1 MEKKEKEELKE
12 RFMNLVVD
20 DKREKITVKDLT
32 ATAMMIRSTPPD
44 YSVLLNFI
52 EKELDKAREEGREEG
67 INAVLFPK
75 FKRDK
80 NGTLKRE
87 GWVDTSKLM
96 RRTKMEKEEMS
107 IYIWERVNM
116 MSDYYHSEGGVV
128 VVAKSLE
135 RAREIAREHFNPEE
149 EHETLTDYDT
159 TVFDTGPQKVFRVTS
174 KEEYYCDFPDAGCC

>member
-1 MEKKEKEELKE
+1 MEKTMQDKETKEKIKREIFATLWSETDKLHLEYVFELIEELE
-12 RFMNLVVD
+12 Q
-20 DKREKITVKDLT
+20 
-32 ATAMMIRSTPPD
+32 
-44 YSVLLNFI
+44 
-52 EKELDKAREEGREEG
+52 KAREEGRDEG
-67 INAVLFPK
+67 INAVLYPK
-75 FKRDK
+75 LKRDK

-87 GWVDTSKLM
+87 GWVDTSKLT

-116 MSDYYHSEGGVV
+116 MSDNYHSEGGVV

-159 TVFDTGPQKVFRVTS
+159 TVFNTEPQKVFRVTS